1 MVPRLPSRL
10 PGYLVVCIIL
20 SLFVVFSGCTAHS
33 GKASGTSSSA
43 SSQVQEGTVN
53 VTGGKVWY
61 RIVGA
66 DSPGIPLIV
75 IHGGPGAPHDYLEP
89 LEALADERPVIF
101 YDQLGCGNSACP
113 DDPSLWTTGRFV
125 DELEQVRAA
134 LAPGD
139 VHILGQS
146 WGTTLVSEYMITR
159 KPAGV
164 MSLIFSAPCL
174 SVKRWEADQR
184 QYLTELPEKERTI
197 ILECE
202 ETGNFSSPE
211 YQDAMM
217 TYYRLHLCRLE
228 EWPDSMNRTFEK
240 MGAGVYNYMWGP
252 SEFTMTGTLK
262 DFDQSLHLHEI
273 SVPVLFTCGRY
284 DEATPE
290 STAYYQSMLPGSEL
304 MIFEDASHM
313 HHIEMTDEYLSLV
326 RDFLRRSEDHR
337 NNQ

>member
-1 MVPRLPSRL
+1 MAPRFPDHL
-10 PGYLVVCIIL
+10 PGSLVVCIIL
-20 SLFVVFSGCTAHS
+20 SLFVVFSGCTAQS
-33 GKASGTSSSA
+33 GKASGASSSA
-43 SSQVQEGTVN
+43 SPQVQEGTVT

-61 RIVGA
+61 RIAGA
-66 DSPGIPLIV
+66 DRPGIPLIV
-75 IHGGPGAPHDYLEP
+75 VHGGPGAPHDYLEP
-89 LEALADERPVIF
+89 LEALANERPVIF
-101 YDQLGCGNSACP
+101 YDQLGCGNSPCP
-113 DDPSLWTTGRFV
+113 DDPSLWTIGRFV

-134 LAPGD
+134 LSPGE

-164 MSLIFSAPCL
+164 TSLIFSAPCL

-184 QYLTELPEKERTI
+184 QYLTELPEKERTT
-197 ILECE
+197 ILACE

-217 TYYRLHLCRLE
+217 TYYLLHLCRLE

-240 MGAGVYNYMWGP
+240 MGVGVYTYMWGP
-252 SEFTMTGTLK
+252 SEFTMAGTLK
-262 DFDQSLHLHEI
+262 DFDQSPNLHEI

-290 STAYYQSMLPGSEL
+290 STAYYLSMLPGSEL
-304 MIFEDASHM
+304 IIFEDASHM
-313 HHIEMTDEYLSLV
+313 HHIEKTDEYLSVV
-326 RDFLRRSEDHR
+326 REFLRRSEDHLS
-337 NNQ
+337 NE